1 MLDAIQISRLLEELQ
16 IRTAG
21 EIIQP
26 SAPGE
31 SYFVFI
37 PVTRDSDNRQ
47 LPTNRRLQEA
57 KAVLLDAGATVEFL
71 LTDEQTHDIEAGLR
85 ATLLHSFADDVR
97 NVFLS
102 LGADSARV
110 WIEPKRALEGLV
122 VAEMRAKAQVY
133 LDELDCRLESLDT
146 TTGENLPSVL
156 ACLRAI
162 RHSAPVTTTELRDEL
177 IRRGFSIPSPGWLVR
192 RLDAMRRSG
201 KIVWVN
207 HGKYALSLQTLQE
220 LGTVKGRS
228 SPDISR
234 LLALAR
240 NRQ

>member
-47 LPTNRRLQEA
+47 LPTNRRLQEV
-57 KAVLLDAGATVEFL
+57 KAVLLEAGATVEFL

-133 LDELDCRLESLDT
+133 LNELDCRLESLDT

-156 ACLRAI
+156 ACHPSQCPGYYHRA
-162 RHSAPVTTTELRDEL
+162 
-177 IRRGFSIPSPGWLVR
+177 
-192 RLDAMRRSG
+192 
-201 KIVWVN
+201 
-207 HGKYALSLQTLQE
+207 
-220 LGTVKGRS
+220 
-228 SPDISR
+228 
-234 LLALAR
+234 
-240 NRQ
+240 